1 MRKITGME
9 KSIELINT
17 RIREGN
23 ARVVTAEEMPGIVAE
38 LGEERALAEV
48 DVVTTGTF
56 GAMCSTGAF
65 LNFGHADPP
74 IRMQQVFLNDV
85 EAYGGIAAVDAYIG
99 ATQQSTTRGMEYGG
113 AHVMEDFVAG
123 KRVELRAIS
132 QGTDCYPRRELTTEL
147 ILDDLNQA
155 IMVNPR
161 NAYQRYNAA
170 TNTTDRTLLTYMG
183 MLLPDCGNVTY
194 SGAGVL
200 SPLSNDPSFHV
211 IGSGVPIFLAGAPG
225 MIIGEGTQHSPGKGF
240 GTLMVTADM
249 KEMSQE
255 YLRAATMTGYGVTM
269 YIGVGVPLP
278 VIDLDVVRSTAV
290 GDEDIR
296 VNVIDYGIPSRDRP
310 AIGEVSYADLRK
322 GEVEIRGEMV
332 KTSSLSSFRR
342 ARQVALELKRW
353 VEAGRMTLALPTRR
367 IDAGRL
373 ARPMRETAR
382 VPRVQDI
389 MDRNVPSVSESEEL
403 KEAAKKLLRGDT
415 NHLVVLDREGRLV
428 GIITTYDLSKAI
440 ARPGRAKQVRDI
452 MTTKVITTNPD
463 EHVDIV
469 ARKLEQYNVSA
480 LPVVGPT
487 DRVLGMLTAIDLG
500 KLFGGRW
507 LK

>member
-1 MRKITGME
+1 ME
-9 KSIELINT
+9 KSIDLINT

-38 LGEERALAEV
+38 LGEEGALAEV

-65 LNFGHADPP
+65 LNFGHSDPP
-74 IRMQQVFLNDV
+74 IRMSQVFLNDV
-85 EAYGGIAAVDAYIG
+85 EAYGGIAAVDAYLG
-99 ATQQSTTRGMEYGG
+99 ATQQSVTRGMEYGG
-113 AHVMEDFVAG
+113 AHVMEDLVAG
-123 KRVELRAIS
+123 KRVELRALS
-132 QGTDCYPRRELTTEL
+132 QGTDCYPRRGLTTEL
-147 ILDDLNQA
+147 ILEDLNQA
-155 IMVNPR
+155 VMVNPR

-194 SGAGVL
+194 SGAGIL
-200 SPLSNDPSFHV
+200 SPISNDPSFHV

-249 KEMSQE
+249 KEMSPE

-269 YIGVGVPLP
+269 YIGVGIPLP

-290 GDEDIR
+290 RDEDIR
-296 VNVIDYGIPSRDRP
+296 VSVIDYGIPSRDRP
-310 AIGEVSYADLRK
+310 AIREVSYADLRK
-322 GEVEIRGEMV
+322 GEVEIRGELV

-342 ARQVALELKRW
+342 ARGVARELKRW
-353 VEAGRMTLALPTRR
+353 VETGRMTLALPTRR
-367 IDAGRL
+367 IDAKKL

-389 MDRNVPSVSESEEL
+389 MDRNVPSVTEGEEL

-415 NHLVVLDREGRLV
+415 NHLVVLDLEGRLA

-452 MTTKVITTNPD
+452 MTTRVITTNPD

-469 ARKLEQYNVSA
+469 ARKLEQHNVSA
-480 LPVVGPT
+480 LPVVGP
-487 DRVLGMLTAIDLG
+487 DNRVLGMLRATDLG

>member
-1 MRKITGME
+1 ME

-38 LGEERALAEV
+38 LGEGGALAEV

-132 QGTDCYPRRELTTEL
+132 RGTDCYPRRELTTEL

-155 IMVNPR
+155 VMVNPR

-170 TNTTDRTLLTYMG
+170 TNSTDRTLLTYMG
-183 MLLPDCGNVTY
+183 MLLPSFGNVTY
-194 SGAGVL
+194 SGAGAL

-225 MIIGEGTQHSPGKGF
+225 MIVGEGTQHSPGKGF

-290 GDEDIR
+290 KDEDIR

-310 AIGEVSYADLRK
+310 AIREVSYAELK
-322 GEVEIRGEMV
+322 TGEVEIRGEMA

-353 VEAGRMTLALPTRR
+353 VETGKMEMALPTRR
-367 IDAGRL
+367 IDAQKL
-373 ARPMRETAR
+373 VRPMRETAR

-389 MDRNVPSVSESEEL
+389 MDRSVPSISEGEEIQ
-403 KEAAKKLLRGDT
+403 EAARKLLKGDT
-415 NHLVVLDREGRLV
+415 NHIVVLDREGRLV
-428 GIITTYDLSKAI
+428 GIVTTYDVSKAV
-440 ARPGRAKQVRDI
+440 ARPGRARQVRDI
-452 MTTKVITTNPD
+452 MTTRVITTMPD
-463 EHVDIV
+463 EHVDIA

-480 LPVVGPT
+480 LPVV
-487 DRVLGMLTAIDLG
+487 DAKYQVLGMLTAIDLG

>member
-1 MRKITGME
+1 MGME
-9 KSIELINT
+9 KPIELINT

-38 LGEERALAEV
+38 LGEEGALAEV

-74 IRMQQVFLNDV
+74 IRMSQVFLNDV
-85 EAYGGIAAVDAYIG
+85 EAYGGVAAVDAYIG
-99 ATQQSTTRGMEYGG
+99 ATQQSVTRGMEYGG

-123 KRVELRAIS
+123 KRVELRALS
-132 QGTDCYPRRELTTEL
+132 RGTDCYPRRELTTEL
-147 ILDDLNQA
+147 ILEDLNQA

-170 TNTTDRTLLTYMG
+170 TNSTDRTLLTYMG
-183 MLLPDCGNVTY
+183 MLLPSFGNVTY

-200 SPLSNDPSFHV
+200 SPISNDPSFHV

-290 GDEDIR
+290 RDEDIR
-296 VNVIDYGIPSRDRP
+296 VQVIDYGIPSRDRP
-310 AIGEVSYADLRK
+310 ALREVTYADLK
-322 GEVEIRGEMV
+322 AGEVEIRGEMV

-342 ARQVALELKRW
+342 ARSVALELKEW
-353 VEAGRMTLALPTRR
+353 VEAGRMEMALPTRR
-367 IDAGRL
+367 IDGKKL

-389 MDRNVPSVSESEEL
+389 MDRNVPSVSDGEEIQ
-403 KEAAKKLLRGDT
+403 EAARKLLKGDT
-415 NHLVVLDREGRLV
+415 NHLVVLDREGRLL
-428 GIITTYDLSKAI
+428 GIVTTYDVSKAV
-440 ARPGRAKQVRDI
+440 ARPGRARQVRDI

-469 ARKLEQYNVSA
+469 ARKLEHYNVSA
-480 LPVVGPT
+480 LPVV
-487 DRVLGMLTAIDLG
+487 DRKNQVLGMLTAIDLG
-500 KLFGGRW
+500 KLLGGRW

>member
-1 MRKITGME
+1 MAME
-9 KSIELINT
+9 KSIELINK

-23 ARVVTAEEMPGIVAE
+23 ARVVTAEEMPGVVAE
-38 LGEERALAEV
+38 LGEEGALAEV

-65 LNFGHADPP
+65 LNFGHSDPP
-74 IRMQQVFLNDV
+74 IRMSQVFLNDV

-99 ATQQSTTRGMEYGG
+99 ATQLSTTRGMEYGG
-113 AHVMEDFVAG
+113 AHVLEDFVAG
-123 KRVELRAIS
+123 KRVELRALS
-132 QGTDCYPRRELTTEL
+132 RGTDCYPRRELTTEL
-147 ILDDLNQA
+147 ILEDLNQA

-170 TNTTDRTLLTYMG
+170 TNSTDRTLQTYMG
-183 MLLPDCGNVTY
+183 MLLPSYGNITY

-290 GDEDIR
+290 RDEDIR
-296 VNVIDYGIPSRDRP
+296 VNVIDYGVPSRDRP
-310 AIGEVSYADLRK
+310 SIREISYADLK
-322 GEVEIRGEMV
+322 SGSIEIRGETV

-342 ARQVALELKRW
+342 ARGVALELKKW
-353 VEAGRMTLALPTRR
+353 VESGRMTLSLPTRR
-367 IDAGRL
+367 IDATRL

-389 MDRNVPSVSESEEL
+389 MDRNIYSVSDGDEIR
-403 KEAAKKLLRGDT
+403 EAAKRLLKGDT
-415 NHLVVLDREGRLV
+415 NHLVVLDKEGKLV

-440 ARPGRAKQVRDI
+440 ARPGRAKTVKDI
-452 MTTKVITTNPD
+452 MTTRVITTNPD

-469 ARKLEQYNVSA
+469 ARKLEHYNVSA
-480 LPVVGPT
+480 LPVIDPKGE
-487 DRVLGMLTAIDLG
+487 VLGMLTAINLG

>member
-1 MRKITGME
+1 
-9 KSIELINT
+9 
-17 RIREGN
+17 
-23 ARVVTAEEMPGIVAE
+23 
-38 LGEERALAEV
+38 
-48 DVVTTGTF
+48 
-56 GAMCSTGAF
+56 
-65 LNFGHADPP
+65 
-74 IRMQQVFLNDV
+74 
-85 EAYGGIAAVDAYIG
+85 
-99 ATQQSTTRGMEYGG
+99 MEYGG

-123 KRVELRAIS
+123 KRVELRATS
-132 QGTDCYPRRELTTEL
+132 RGTDCYPRRELTTEL
-147 ILDDLNQA
+147 ILEDLNQA

-170 TNTTDRTLLTYMG
+170 TNSTDRTLLTYMG
-183 MLLPDCGNVTY
+183 MLLPSFGNVTY

-278 VIDLDVVRSTAV
+278 VIDLGVVRSTAV
-290 GDEDIR
+290 RDEDIR
-296 VNVIDYGIPSRDRP
+296 VQVIDYGVPSRDRP
-310 AIGEVSYADLRK
+310 AIGEVSYADLRT
-322 GEVEIRGEMV
+322 GEVEIRGEV
-332 KTSSLSSFRR
+332 AKTSSLSSFRR
-342 ARQVALELKRW
+342 AREVALELKRR
-353 VEAGRMTLALPTRR
+353 VETGRMEMALPTRR
-367 IDAGRL
+367 IDAEKL

-389 MDRNVPSVSESEEL
+389 MDRNVPSVSDGEEIQ
-403 KEAAKKLLRGDT
+403 EAAKKLLRGDT

-428 GIITTYDLSKAI
+428 GIVTTYDVSKAI
-440 ARPGRAKQVRDI
+440 ARPGRARQVRDI
-452 MTTKVITTNPD
+452 MTMKVITTNPD

-469 ARKLEQYNVSA
+469 ARKLEHYNVSA
-480 LPVVGPT
+480 LPVV
-487 DRVLGMLTAIDLG
+487 DRRNQVLGMLTAIDLG

>member
-1 MRKITGME
+1 ME

-38 LGEERALAEV
+38 LGEEGALAEV

-74 IRMQQVFLNDV
+74 IRMSQVFLNDV
-85 EAYGGIAAVDAYIG
+85 EAYGGVAAVDAYIG
-99 ATQQSTTRGMEYGG
+99 ATQQSVTRGMEYGG

-123 KRVELRAIS
+123 RRVELRATS
-132 QGTDCYPRRELTTEL
+132 AGTDCYPRRELTTEL

-170 TNTTDRTLLTYMG
+170 TNSTDRTLHTYMG
-183 MLLPDCGNVTY
+183 MLLPSFGNITY

-200 SPLSNDPSFHV
+200 SPLSNDPIFHV

-290 GDEDIR
+290 RDEDIR
-296 VNVIDYGIPSRDRP
+296 VQVIDYGIPSRDRP
-310 AIGEVSYADLRK
+310 AIREVSYADLK
-322 GEVEIRGEMV
+322 NGEVELRGEMV

-342 ARQVALELKRW
+342 ARGVARELKGW
-353 VEAGRMTLALPTRR
+353 VESGKMTVALPTRR
-367 IDAGRL
+367 IDPKKL

-382 VPRVQDI
+382 APRVQDI
-389 MDRNVPSVSESEEL
+389 MDRNIPSVGDGEDIQ
-403 KEAAKKLLRGDT
+403 EAARRLLKGDT
-415 NHLVVLDREGRLV
+415 NHLVVTDPDGKLV

-440 ARPGRAKQVRDI
+440 ARPGRAKQVKDI
-452 MTTKVITTNPD
+452 MTRKVITTTPD

-469 ARKLEQYNVSA
+469 ARKLEQHNVSA
-480 LPVVGPT
+480 LPVV
-487 DRVLGMLTAIDLG
+487 DRAGKVLGMLTAIDLG

>member
-1 MRKITGME
+1 ME

-23 ARVVTAEEMPGIVAE
+23 ARVVTAEEMPAIVAE
-38 LGEERALAEV
+38 LGEEGALAEV

-65 LNFGHADPP
+65 LNFGHSDPP
-74 IRMQQVFLNDV
+74 IRMSQVFLNDV
-85 EAYGGIAAVDAYIG
+85 EAYGGVAAVDAYLG
-99 ATQQSTTRGMEYGG
+99 ATQQSVTRGMEYGG

-123 KRVELRAIS
+123 RRVELRATS
-132 QGTDCYPRRELTTEL
+132 KGTDCYPRRELTTEL
-147 ILDDLNQA
+147 ILEDLNQA

-225 MIIGEGTQHSPGKGF
+225 MIVGEGTQHSPGKGF

-290 GDEDIR
+290 RDEDIR

-310 AIGEVSYADLRK
+310 AIREVSYADLK
-322 GEVEIRGEMV
+322 SGEVEIRGETV
-332 KTSSLSSFRR
+332 RTSSLSSFRR
-342 ARQVALELKRW
+342 ARGVALELKRW
-353 VEAGRMTLALPTRR
+353 VESGKMTMALPTRR
-367 IDAGRL
+367 IDPKKL
-373 ARPMRETAR
+373 VHPMRETAR

-389 MDRNVPSVSESEEL
+389 MDRNLPSVTEGEEL

-415 NHLVVLDREGRLV
+415 NHLVVVDSVGKLS

-440 ARPGRAKQVRDI
+440 ARPGKAKQVRDI

-480 LPVVGPT
+480 LPVV
-487 DRVLGMLTAIDLG
+487 DREGKVLGMLTAIDLG